1 MFLIAFP
8 TQEKEQIHSNAEGR
22 EQEERVLCGKGT
34 KIMSKPLILGT
45 RGSKLALAQS
55 RGVADALRQS
65 HPNLDVDIQIIQ
77 TRGDATQAANVPLA
91 SFGEKGIFAKELESA
106 LLAGEIDLAVHSMKD
121 LEHTLPNGLV
131 IAAVPEREDP
141 RDALIGSTLDAL
153 PYGAKV
159 GTGSVRRR
167 ALLLSRRPDLELL
180 EIRGNIDTRLRK
192 WREGQY
198 DAICL
203 AVAGLNR
210 LGLQENISEILDP
223 DWFTPDPGQ
232 GALAIEIRDGDQR
245 LRDFIIGLNHGPT
258 SDAVLAERSFLRHI
272 GGSCKTPV
280 GAFAALDSLS
290 QPKWLTLTGM
300 TAAPDGT
307 TILRH
312 SAQKH
317 YGSSEW
323 LGHEVADALR
333 AQGAAGLLAGEDARG

>member
-1 MFLIAFP
+1 MEVDWAA
-8 TQEKEQIHSNAEGR
+8 Q
-22 EQEERVLCGKGT
+22 
-34 KIMSKPLILGT
+34 MSHLVLGT

-55 RGVADALRQS
+55 HWVADALRRA
-65 HPNLDVDIQIIQ
+65 HPELDVDIQIIQ

-121 LEHTLPNGLV
+121 LEHTLPDGLV
-131 IAAVPEREDP
+131 IAAVPPREDP

-153 PYGAKV
+153 PLGAKV

-210 LGLQENISEILDP
+210 LGLQENIAEILDP

-232 GALAIEIRDGDQR
+232 GALAIEAREDNEDVLDLLLGITTLLAVGIDNI
-245 LRDFIIGLNHGPT
+245 LASLTTYVERDF
-258 SDAVLAERSFLRHI
+258 LREI
-272 GGSCKTPV
+272 GGNCKTPV
-280 GAFAALDSLS
+280 GALCTFDMRR
-290 QPKWLTLTGM
+290 WTLTGM
-300 TAAPDGT
+300 VAAPDGT

-312 SAQKH
+312 TEQFKH
-317 YGSSEW
+317 GSYKEV
-323 LGHEVADALR
+323 GKMVADKLR
-333 AQGAAGLLAGEDARG
+333 AQGADRLLEPTPLVPRDPPETGR

>member
-1 MFLIAFP
+1 MP
-8 TQEKEQIHSNAEGR
+8 T
-22 EQEERVLCGKGT
+22 
-34 KIMSKPLILGT
+34 MILGT

-55 RGVADALRQS
+55 NWVADALRRT
-65 HPNLDVDIQIIQ
+65 HPDLDVDIQIIQ

-121 LEHTLPNGLV
+121 LEHTLPEGLV

-141 RDALIGSTLDAL
+141 RDALVGSTLDTL
-153 PYGAKV
+153 PLGARV

-167 ALLLSRRPDLELL
+167 ALLLSRRPDLQLL
-180 EIRGNIDTRLRK
+180 EIRGNVDTRLRK
-192 WREGQY
+192 LREGQY

-210 LGLQENISEILDP
+210 LGLQDNIAEILDP

-245 LRDFIIGLNHGPT
+245 LRDLTIGLNHGPT
-258 SDAVLAERSFLRHI
+258 WYAVLAERSFLRHV

-280 GAFAALDSLS
+280 GAFAAVEQTSKP
-290 QPKWLTLTGM
+290 QWLTLTGM
-300 TAAPDGT
+300 VASPDGA

-312 SAQKH
+312 TDRKF

-323 LGHEVADALR
+323 LGHDVADALR
-333 AQGAAGLLAGEDARG
+333 AQGATEMLAQAE

>member
-1 MFLIAFP
+1 
-8 TQEKEQIHSNAEGR
+8 
-22 EQEERVLCGKGT
+22 
-34 KIMSKPLILGT
+34 MSRLVLGT

-55 RGVADALRQS
+55 HWVADALRRA
-65 HPNLDVDIQIIQ
+65 HPNLDITLQVIQ

-121 LEHTLPNGLV
+121 LEHTLPDGLV

-141 RDALIGSTLDAL
+141 RDALIGSTLAAL
-153 PYGAKV
+153 PLGAKV

-210 LGLQENISEILDP
+210 LSLQENIAEILDP

-232 GALAIEIRDGDQR
+232 GALAIETRVSDEKVR
-245 LRDFIIGLNHGPT
+245 LLTAPLNHSET
-258 SDAVLAERSFLRHI
+258 SMATRAERSFLRHV

-280 GAFAALDSLS
+280 GAFAVMNS
-290 QPKWLTLTGM
+290 QGPLLTMAGM
-300 TAAPDGT
+300 VASPDGT
-307 TILRH
+307 TILR
-312 SAQKH
+312 
-317 YGSSEW
+317 SSMREAIQFSKVGLW
-323 LGHEVADALR
+323 MADELR
-333 AQGAAGLLAGEDARG
+333 AQGAAGLLAPTPSLRADPPETGR

>member
-1 MFLIAFP
+1 MP
-8 TQEKEQIHSNAEGR
+8 D
-22 EQEERVLCGKGT
+22 
-34 KIMSKPLILGT
+34 PLILGT

-55 RGVADALRQS
+55 HWVADALRVA
-65 HPNLDVDIQIIQ
+65 HPDLDVQIQVIQ

-121 LEHTLPNGLV
+121 LEHTLPSGLV
-131 IAAVPEREDP
+131 IAAVPPREDP

-153 PYGAKV
+153 PPGARV

-167 ALLLSRRPDLELL
+167 ALLLSRRPDLQLL

-192 WREGQY
+192 FREGQY

-210 LGLQENISEILDP
+210 LGIQDNIAEILDP

-232 GALAIEIRDGDQR
+232 GALALEIRDGDQR
-245 LRDFIIGLNHGPT
+245 LRDLTITLNHGPT
-258 SDAVLAERSFLRHI
+258 WYAVLAERAFLRHV

-280 GAFAALDSLS
+280 GAFAALDSLT
-290 QPKWLTLTGM
+290 QPKWLTLSSM
-300 TAAPDGT
+300 VAAPDGT

-312 SAQKH
+312 AARRSYA
-317 YGSSEW
+317 SSDW
-323 LGHEVADALR
+323 LGREVAEELR
-333 AQGAAGLLAGEDARG
+333 AQGAAGLLTQDHGIHSEAE

>member
-1 MFLIAFP
+1 M
-8 TQEKEQIHSNAEGR
+8 
-22 EQEERVLCGKGT
+22 
-34 KIMSKPLILGT
+34 KPLLIGT
-45 RGSKLALAQS
+45 RGSKLALAQTTW
-55 RGVADALRQS
+55 VADALRAA
-65 HPNLDVDIQIIQ
+65 HPGLAVGTRVIG
-77 TRGDATQAANVPLA
+77 TRGDASQAANVPLS
-91 SFGEKGIFAKELESA
+91 SFAEKGIFAKELETA

-121 LEHTLPNGLV
+121 LEHTLPDGLV
-131 IAAVPEREDP
+131 IAAVPPREDP

-153 PYGAKV
+153 PLGARV

-167 ALLLSRRPDLELL
+167 ALLLSRRPDLTLS

-210 LGLQENISEILDP
+210 LGLQDNIAEILDP

-245 LRDFIIGLNHGPT
+245 LRDLTISLNHGPT
-258 SDAVLAERSFLRHI
+258 WYAVLAERSFLRHV

-280 GAFAALDSLS
+280 GAFATLDMAASV
-290 QPKWLTLTGM
+290 KMLTLTGM
-300 TAAPDGT
+300 VAAPDGT
-307 TILRH
+307 TVLRE
-312 SAQKH
+312 SAAKF

-323 LGHEVADALR
+323 LGREVGEGLR
-333 AQGAAGLLAGEDARG
+333 AQGAGRLLGGEDEPRVETRG

>member
-1 MFLIAFP
+1 MP
-8 TQEKEQIHSNAEGR
+8 
-22 EQEERVLCGKGT
+22 
-34 KIMSKPLILGT
+34 KPLILGT

-55 RGVADALRQS
+55 NWVADALRRA
-65 HPNLDVDIQIIQ
+65 HPDLDVDIQVIQ

-121 LEHTLPNGLV
+121 LEHTLPDGLV
-131 IAAVPEREDP
+131 IAAVPPREDP
-141 RDALIGSTLDAL
+141 RDALIGSTLEAL
-153 PYGAKV
+153 PLGAKV

-210 LGLQENISEILDP
+210 LGLQENIAEILDP

-232 GALAIEIRDGDQR
+232 GALAIETRLGDRRVRDYLLPVD
-245 LRDFIIGLNHGPT
+245 DPIASAT
-258 SDAVLAERSFLRHI
+258 TAVERAFLRAM
-272 GGSCKTPV
+272 GGGCKTPLGGLSV
-280 GAFAALDSLS
+280 WARIRADSRVMAAS
-290 QPKWLTLTGM
+290 
-300 TAAPDGT
+300 PDGT
-307 TILRH
+307 TILR
-312 SAQKH
+312 SRYSPDFVPETPEEQGQALAE
-317 YGSSEW
+317 G
-323 LGHEVADALR
+323 LR
-333 AQGAAGLLAGEDARG
+333 AQGADRLLAGEEARG